1 MYIRILTNNGLKWSL
16 FGKDLL
22 EGVTTSVEV
31 QAIMVNVNYDEEH
44 ESHDLLGRCR
54 PLREYSWLVA
64 EVRENQGRYD
74 NLALAIK
81 ITIAIA
87 TSWSGQTEPTAINPS
102 RKDSS
107 YAIDP
112 LLASSRN
119 GFTNS

>member
-54 PLREYSWLVA
+54 PL
-64 EVRENQGRYD
+64 RENQGRYD